1 MNWAHF
7 WRKLES
13 FFSSTGWDY
22 QINMW
27 QSLQGQL
34 GRMRRW
40 CWFDDQGI
48 TKWDYDQN
56 QFWWRSYLPVSSKSL
71 PALISSIWS
80 HLLQQRNIFSFL
92 YKNIYINARNMFF
105 SSKKSNFSARCS
117 SQFATEN
124 QDWSLIHLDLHLIL
138 ITILA
143 LRHFAINY
151 KNRTRRKGRINRR
164 QAKGPDQ
171 LSSMSG
177 AFSHFG
183 NPFRIKDPEILF
195 QINLFIKGSFEN
207 YNYVYVYLIDSPL
220 IWFVSGMY
228 PNSFLVL
235 GAVGVI
241 RLACRQI
248 ANTTFPFLS
257 HRLKSSSDITKT
269 KPNQN

>member
-1 MNWAHF
+1 MVLIWWSRNHKMGLWSESVLME
-7 WRKLES
+7 KLSAS
-13 FFSSTGWDY
+13 FVKVPP
-22 QINMW
+22 
-27 QSLQGQL
+27 
-34 GRMRRW
+34 R
-40 CWFDDQGI
+40 
-48 TKWDYDQN
+48 
-56 QFWWRSYLPVSSKSL
+56 
-71 PALISSIWS
+71 A
-80 HLLQQRNIFSFL
+80 HLLNLVTSTATEKYIFIFIE
-92 YKNIYINARNMFF
+92 NIYINARNMFF

-151 KNRTRRKGRINRR
+151 QNRTRRKGRINRR

-207 YNYVYVYLIDSPL
+207 GI
-220 IWFVSGMY
+220 
-228 PNSFLVL
+228 
-235 GAVGVI
+235 
-241 RLACRQI
+241 
-248 ANTTFPFLS
+248 
-257 HRLKSSSDITKT
+257 
-269 KPNQN
+269 

>member
-1 MNWAHF
+1 
-7 WRKLES
+7 
-13 FFSSTGWDY
+13 
-22 QINMW
+22 
-27 QSLQGQL
+27 
-34 GRMRRW
+34 
-40 CWFDDQGI
+40 
-48 TKWDYDQN
+48 
-56 QFWWRSYLPVSSKSL
+56 
-71 PALISSIWS
+71 
-80 HLLQQRNIFSFL
+80 
-92 YKNIYINARNMFF
+92 MFF

-138 ITILA
+138 ITILS

-151 KNRTRRKGRINRR
+151 QNRTRRKGRINRR

-269 KPNQN
+269 KPNQNYRILTNCQHIPLRQDYSLLYNITKF